1 MLQLHNSSWEPK
13 KALFTGGSATTP
25 AFILAKT
32 ETRRCVIR
40 WPTLP
45 RRAGT
50 RLQLP
55 CRHSN
60 SSVIKLLVTNQG
72 RYVMGVDRNS
82 FGLGLHMLAKPHG
95 GVAVTRT
102 ATRVAGF
109 AVVGELAK
117 EVRDSSLRDE
127 MADELV
133 SRGLAQSRADVGALD
148 RPGTTVLLYVVS
160 RSPAHFAN
168 MPPAGKKAN
177 LMLALPN
184 ASWDAGI
191 NSKGPLQP
199 GSQLWLSY
207 NDLALNNKV
216 NKERAKKKADRPPM
230 HQAREDM
237 RARMQMVRNGIT
249 KRAPVHKKVAAP
261 QRVMC
266 RVGRRRE
273 SIGVLRCG
281 RDS

>member
-133 SRGLAQSRADVGALD
+133 SRVPTSAHSTGRGQQSSSMWSRAR
-148 RPGTTVLLYVVS
+148 RPT
-160 RSPAHFAN
+160 SPTCRQ
-168 MPPAGKKAN
+168 PA
-177 LMLALPN
+177 
-184 ASWDAGI
+184 
-191 NSKGPLQP
+191 
-199 GSQLWLSY
+199 
-207 NDLALNNKV
+207 
-216 NKERAKKKADRPPM
+216 
-230 HQAREDM
+230 
-237 RARMQMVRNGIT
+237 
-249 KRAPVHKKVAAP
+249 KR
-261 QRVMC
+261 Q
-266 RVGRRRE
+266 
-273 SIGVLRCG
+273 I
-281 RDS
+281 